1 MWMTMVSAL
10 FVYRRP
16 KLAMA
21 AVITLLFAFVVTIAP
36 MDYVDKF
43 GFGIASGAG
52 VYFLMTGGKAIN
64 NALGNLGVLMVF
76 CSFAMLSMAVFF
88 TSQATLAAS
97 ALEDLV
103 PLIIGALGSVFTS
116 VEDAADE

>member
-1 MWMTMVSAL
+1 MWEKILLAL
-10 FVYRRP
+10 FVYRKP

-21 AVITLLFAFVVTIAP
+21 AVITLMFAFAVSIAP

-64 NALGNLGVLMVF
+64 NAFGNLGVLMIF
-76 CSFAMLSMAVFF
+76 CAFAMLAMAVFF
-88 TSQATLAAS
+88 TSKVTLAAS
-97 ALEDLV
+97 TLEDLV

-116 VEDAADE
+116 VEDAD